1 MVHEVGGDVAE
12 TQAPRGRQGS
22 EGRMRKR
29 EGPVVFGELLHQ
41 RQPDSEFRAQAMLA
55 GNLKYHVVLEAV
67 ENRREWVHMRRLVLL
82 LFVRAS
88 SWNEIALVDSRRFA
102 HSQTVAVGG
111 EPQRDK

>member
-1 MVHEVGGDVAE
+1 
-12 TQAPRGRQGS
+12 
-22 EGRMRKR
+22 
-29 EGPVVFGELLHQ
+29 
-41 RQPDSEFRAQAMLA
+41 
-55 GNLKYHVVLEAV
+55 
-67 ENRREWVHMRRLVLL
+67 VHMRRLVLL